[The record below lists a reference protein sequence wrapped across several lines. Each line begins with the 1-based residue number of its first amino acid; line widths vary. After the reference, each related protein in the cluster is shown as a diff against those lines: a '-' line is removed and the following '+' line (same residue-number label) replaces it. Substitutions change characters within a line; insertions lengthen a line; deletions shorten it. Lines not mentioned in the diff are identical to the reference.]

1 MTKSRFLNSIRL
13 ISAFI
18 LVFTFQVG
26 FGQQKIAN
34 TTTNDKFWDH
44 VQFGGAIGLGFGSG
58 FTDIVLAPSAIYNL
72 NEYMALGA
80 GLQYKFL
87 KQKDFYTSHLYG
99 ASAIAL
105 LNPIPEIQLSAEVE
119 QLRVN
124 LRFDGNTAPPENFWN
139 TALFV
144 GVGYRSGNATV
155 GVRYN
160 VIEDKNNLYGSA
172 FMPFVRFYF

>member
-1 MTKSRFLNSIRL
+1 MTKSCILNTFNTIFLL
-13 ISAFI
+13 F
-18 LVFTFQVG
+18 LVFSCNVV
-26 FGQQKIAN
+26 FGQQN
-34 TTTNDKFWDH
+34 TTTMQNEPKFWDH
-44 VQFGGAIGLGFGSG
+44 VQFGGAVGLGFGTG
-58 FTDIVLAPSAIYNL
+58 FTDIVLAPSAIYNV
-72 NEYMALGA
+72 NEYVALGA

-87 KQKDFYTSHLYG
+87 RQKDFYTSHLYG
-99 ASAIAL
+99 ASAIGL

-124 LRFDGNTAPPENFWN
+124 LNFDGNTTPAENFWN

-144 GVGYRSGNATV
+144 GAGYRSGNATV

>member
-1 MTKSRFLNSIRL
+1 MLQVNEIPLDEWNSQYDIDEEYYRPYLEQNSVLEGFFEFLHKMFNIKFTKTN
-13 ISAFI
+13 AKAWDEK
-18 LVFTFQVG
+18 VQV
-26 FGQQKIAN
+26 
-34 TTTNDKFWDH
+34 
-44 VQFGGAIGLGFGSG
+44 
-58 FTDIVLAPSAIYNL
+58 YNL
-72 NEYMALGA
+72 NEYVALGA

-99 ASAIAL
+99 ASAIGL